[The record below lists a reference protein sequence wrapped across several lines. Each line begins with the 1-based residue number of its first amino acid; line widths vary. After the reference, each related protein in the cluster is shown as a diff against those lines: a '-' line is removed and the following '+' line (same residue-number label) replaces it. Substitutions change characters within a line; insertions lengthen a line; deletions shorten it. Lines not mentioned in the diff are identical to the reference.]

1 MGSGANWL
9 TCHLSLFL
17 SFLHLF
23 SIRKKL
29 QVSSVLFL
37 DQPSQIYFPK
47 EFDPKKDE
55 DIKQVAKLFKTILE
69 EIAAI
74 ESKVGYKPQVII
86 TDHADNLDLSLYKFE
101 DYVRARWI
109 DAKALI

>member
-23 SIRKKL
+23 SIRKKSP
-29 QVSSVLFL
+29 VPSVLFL

-55 DIKQVAKLFKTILE
+55 DIKQVAKLLE
-69 EIAAI
+69 IEAI
-74 ESKVGYKPQVII
+74 ESKVGYKPQVIV
-86 TDHADNLDLSLYKFE
+86 TDHADNLDLSPYKFE

-109 DAKALI
+109 DGKALI